1 VAFTFGVAA
10 SGDVPQVVL
19 QMPNAAAQL
28 VVDPLFQ
35 RGVLFFFRG
44 VREDELGYF
53 FSPKDFFREQVKA
66 GENSKG

>member
-1 VAFTFGVAA
+1 MFGVAA

-28 VVDPLFQ
+28 VVGPLF
-35 RGVLFFFRG
+35 RCGVLFFLRG
-44 VREDELGYF
+44 IRKDVLRYF
-53 FSPKDFFREQVKA
+53 FGPEDFFREQVKA